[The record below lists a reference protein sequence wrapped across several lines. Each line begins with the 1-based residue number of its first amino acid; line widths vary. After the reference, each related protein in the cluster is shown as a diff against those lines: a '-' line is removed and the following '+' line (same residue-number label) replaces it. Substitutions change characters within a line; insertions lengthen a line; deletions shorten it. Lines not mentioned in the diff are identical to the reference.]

1 MVKRSRNNKQLKGGN
16 PLTIILT
23 FGAFIAAI
31 YFLKKSLSDL
41 KNETVRDVNQIRID
55 ANKDINQKF
64 AAGERLLQQNIPK
77 PLQDK
82 SDIRNRE
89 EIARLE
95 REINDLYSKVES
107 EVSNERKSEFKQKEI
122 NIDSEITDCKVK
134 PDNIRCLN
142 DLLSRVG
149 KLHADYGY
157 RMNLGQVHQQNAVNL
172 EKLSSDEEI
181 NNAQRQILEL
191 RAREAMERERTNK
204 KRSLFR
210 IGRSR
215 KGNKKKRKS
224 KRKTR
229 NKTNTKNKRKTK
241 RRNK

>member
-191 RAREAMERERTNK
+191 RAREAMARTNK

-215 KGNKKKRKS
+215 KSNKKKGKS

>member
-157 RMNLGQVHQQNAVNL
+157 RMNLGQVHQQKAVNL
-172 EKLSSDEEI
+172 EELSSDEEI

-191 RAREAMERERTNK
+191 RAREAMAMEMKKK
-204 KRSLFR
+204 KRSLF
-210 IGRSR
+210 GRSR
-215 KGNKKKRKS
+215 KSNKKKGKS

-241 RRNK
+241 RRTK